1 MWILS
6 YQGPA
11 SQSETTL
18 GILTKRLTKW
28 VLENWQGKREPR
40 GNYRKQLPFLHHGNK
55 NKRLEVSVLKS
66 SEEGSCP
73 VAPDLWGGGTNWL
86 VILKGVAKLI
96 LGRCRKQIWKLQ
108 SIAPGITVADG
119 RGGGNAGETLKEIV
133 SHQDVWKKQSE
144 QVPLSFFSL
153 AVSLLLSHW
162 QSLVWTQPAKEKCPW
177 NPHCFWLSS
186 PKRGA

>member
-1 MWILS
+1 MGMDTVLPRS
-6 YQGPA
+6 S

-40 GNYRKQLPFLHHGNK
+40 GNYRKQLPLLHHGNK

-86 VILKGVAKLI
+86 VIMKGIAKADPGKVRETNLKTTI
-96 LGRCRKQIWKLQ
+96 NCPWNNCCRW
-108 SIAPGITVADG
+108 
-119 RGGGNAGETLKEIV
+119 GEKCWGDTQRNSKPP
-133 SHQDVWKKQSE
+133 DVWKKQSE
-144 QVPLSFFSL
+144 QVPLSSFSL

-162 QSLVWTQPAKEKCPW
+162 QSLVWTQPAREKCPW